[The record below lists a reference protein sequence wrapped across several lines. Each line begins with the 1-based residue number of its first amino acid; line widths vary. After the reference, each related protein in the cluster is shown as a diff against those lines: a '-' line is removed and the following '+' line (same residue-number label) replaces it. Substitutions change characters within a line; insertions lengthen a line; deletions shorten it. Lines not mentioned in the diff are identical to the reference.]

1 MALVAQVI
9 RDGSVKLL
17 KTILGRI
24 ISQALPVQ
32 ATWMLWELGLGI
44 YQSILMRILIT
55 TFMADLRL
63 NQSLAMKALMTTLI
77 IKQQAK
83 NAGEIVYEIEFHISP
98 IYMKT

>member
-24 ISQALPVQ
+24 ISQALPIQ